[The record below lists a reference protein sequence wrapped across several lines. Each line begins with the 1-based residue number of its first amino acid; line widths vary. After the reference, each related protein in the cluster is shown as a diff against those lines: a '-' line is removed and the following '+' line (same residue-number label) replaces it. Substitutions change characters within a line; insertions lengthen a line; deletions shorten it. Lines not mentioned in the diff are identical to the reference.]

1 MTAHRLDRR
10 LAVIDRFYLTN
21 VTNRAFNDYFGNTS
35 YGCLTEFVHPDDKEK
50 LIELIDS
57 FDGSPVGKCFLFR
70 DYKGEY
76 RQNLIKLLSFE
87 NNDALRNIDIEMID
101 IDSVVETNR
110 RICDDIAMER
120 VVMGLT
126 GEYVFAYSEKTGDIK
141 IVRYEGIS
149 REVITR
155 MPIEDGKAICLM
167 AEFLKRTLLN

>member
-1 MTAHRLDRR
+1 M
-10 LAVIDRFYLTN
+10 
-21 VTNRAFNDYFGNTS
+21 
-35 YGCLTEFVHPDDKEK
+35 
-50 LIELIDS
+50 
-57 FDGSPVGKCFLFR
+57 GKCFLFR

-155 MPIEDGKAICLM
+155 MPIDDGKHICLM

>member
-1 MTAHRLDRR
+1 
-10 LAVIDRFYLTN
+10 
-21 VTNRAFNDYFGNTS
+21 
-35 YGCLTEFVHPDDKEK
+35 
-50 LIELIDS
+50 
-57 FDGSPVGKCFLFR
+57 
-70 DYKGEY
+70 
-76 RQNLIKLLSFE
+76 
-87 NNDALRNIDIEMID
+87 MID

-155 MPIEDGKAICLM
+155 MPIDAMYGGSSQSSMSGMKNLYQVP
-167 AEFLKRTLLN
+167 LLYEVNQPYHS